1 MKVVL
6 NTTTSFEGAGLK
18 QGDIVDVPLNIAE
31 RWINRGIAHEA
42 PQVKVELSN
51 KVKEL
56 IKQSETKE
64 PLIKKQIK
72 RKPKI
77 NDASYLKQTDKL

>member
-1 MKVVL
+1 MKVIL
-6 NTTTSFEGAGLK
+6 NTTTNFEGAALK
-18 QGDIVDVPLNIAE
+18 QGDIIDVPLNIAE

-42 PQVKVELSN
+42 PQVK
-51 KVKEL
+51 EL
-56 IKQSETKE
+56 IKQSEVKE

-77 NDASYLKQTDKL
+77 NDASYLK